1 MAETLFP
8 QRQRCKTCRG
18 NLGRTTQDP
27 VLLGLYCTPKC
38 AGRAR
43 PATSPNDAPRECV
56 TQRDG
61 RWSWKRRYRSES
73 EIPERILAQPT
84 TDHYW
89 CQHCSHLHIGRAQVD
104 MERTSTRG
112 LRNRA
117 DIADLLVK
125 KRGGVPHK
133 QVAEVA
139 GVRPIRI
146 KEWED
151 PTFDTPSMMA
161 LFAVL
166 RLYRMDIAAVFKPA
180 NPR

>member
-73 EIPERILAQPT
+73 EIPDKIREDPST
-84 TDHYW
+84 NWYW
-89 CQHCSHLHIGRAQVD
+89 CSHCSAIHIGH
-104 MERTSTRG
+104 TRMG
-112 LRNRA
+112 EAEKFRMLGSPEDLA
-117 DIADLLVK
+117 DFLI
-125 KRGGVPHK
+125 KRRGKATHT
-133 QVAEVA
+133 QVAKAA
-139 GVRPIRI
+139 GVQPIRL
-146 KEWED
+146 KELENPKKNQRVD
-151 PTFDTPSMMA
+151 IHV
-161 LFAVL
+161 LFAVMSVL
-166 RLYRMDIAAVFKPA
+166 SARPGVGIRE
-180 NPR
+180 R